1 MLGRSRIPQL
11 LNPDFKDMLSGLK
24 EAEADYLIVGA
35 YALAAHGYPRATGDL
50 DIWVRPTPE
59 NSIRVWRAL
68 AAFGAPVSQ
77 LSPDDLSNRG
87 VVFQIGLAPRRID
100 VLTSI
105 SGVEFEIA
113 WRNRMTFRMD
123 GMEVQVIGR
132 DDLLVNKRA
141 SGRPKDL
148 ADAATLDPPDAQ

>member
-1 MLGRSRIPQL
+1 M
-11 LNPDFKDMLSGLK
+11 
-24 EAEADYLIVGA
+24 
-35 YALAAHGYPRATGDL
+35 T
-50 DIWVRPTPE
+50 
-59 NSIRVWRAL
+59 
-68 AAFGAPVSQ
+68 Q
-77 LSPDDLSNRG
+77 LSPDDLSSRG

-113 WRNRMTFRMD
+113 WRNWMTVSID
-123 GMEVQVIGR
+123 GVEVQVIGR

-148 ADAATLDPPDAQ
+148 ADAETLDPQGGT